1 MRIDPAR
8 IARAVSGV
16 IRVEWCKLGS
26 CGVDVPGIGTL
37 SSGLARWQEQPSC
50 IAFLPERARR
60 KGLDGDVGM
69 KRMLMLQVSRTECS
83 SLLVGLGALLFCLVA
98 TVPVC
103 AQGVDAG
110 PRELTQLEQRI
121 EELRQL
127 RTAADGAYEADRDGY
142 FFRFDQLMLE
152 ALAAAES
159 AFSAVSQAAANA
171 TDLEARLIESTDWL
185 LRTATTRIEE
195 IYSRTSQARRE
206 FDEFDRGLQASV
218 SRAFVQDMQVLSF
231 QYTERLGRL
240 LRVREQLGLS
250 VADERNSL
258 VDFST
263 RQADRLHG
271 QIRLDAQT
279 LAELRRALRS
289 DPANTGAESALRAV
303 GEKQSRNLSNLS
315 AWLDIL
321 QDQGV
326 DVSSHRA
333 LLIQQ
338 QGRLGTE
345 ILQRD
350 VFASIWREQTDR
362 LWRNLVRNGP
372 SLLIRVLT
380 FVAVLTLAWIV
391 ARLVR
396 GLLEMMLSS
405 SLLRVSQLM
414 KEQLL
419 SLAFGLVFLAGAV
432 VALATLGW
440 SVMPMLAGLGV
451 VGLVVAFA
459 LQDSLKNFVAGWMIL
474 IYRAYDVGD
483 YVRVSGGEGR
493 VRQMTLTSTRIT
505 TRDNTSKLVPNRK
518 IWDDTIVNLTA
529 SRARRLELEIP
540 CRADN
545 DMDQVEECIRE
556 LLAEH
561 LLILNKP
568 KPEVFLLRSG
578 ASEMVFAVQ
587 PWVKSEDYWALQK
600 TLLKKI
606 RQRLQREG
614 IA

>member
-1 MRIDPAR
+1 MTTAMNEMLMQQFLRGLAKPGPKSNALSNRRLEAR
-8 IARAVSGV
+8 RRSVFF
-16 IRVEWCKLGS
+16 S
-26 CGVDVPGIGTL
+26 CGMSFLICLLLNASSWAQDVDD
-37 SSGLARWQEQPSC
+37 E
-50 IAFLPERARR
+50 
-60 KGLDGDVGM
+60 
-69 KRMLMLQVSRTECS
+69 
-83 SLLVGLGALLFCLVA
+83 
-98 TVPVC
+98 
-103 AQGVDAG
+103 
-110 PRELTQLEQRI
+110 PRELIRLEQRI
-121 EELRQL
+121 EDLMQL
-127 RTAADGAYEADRDGY
+127 RTAADAAYEADRDGY

-159 AFSAVSQAAANA
+159 AFSAVSQAD
-171 TDLEARLIESTDWL
+171 TDDTGLEPRLVASTDWL
-185 LRTATTRIEE
+185 LQTATTRIEE

-218 SRAFVQDMQVLSF
+218 SRAFVQDMQVLAF
-231 QYTERLGRL
+231 QYTERVGRL

-250 VADERNSL
+250 VEDERNKL

-271 QIRLDAQT
+271 QVRLDAQT
-279 LAELRRALRS
+279 LTELRRALRS
-289 DPANTGAESALRAV
+289 DPANPGIESALRAV
-303 GEKQSRNLSNLS
+303 GEKQSRNLGNLS

-326 DVSSHRA
+326 DVASHRA

-345 ILQRD
+345 ILQRE

-362 LWRNLVRNGP
+362 LWRNLARNGP
-372 SLLIRVLT
+372 GLLIRVLT
-380 FVAVLTLAWIV
+380 FLAVLVLAWLV

-396 GLLEMMLSS
+396 RGLDLMLGSS
-405 SLLRVSQLM
+405 FLRVSQLM
-414 KEQLL
+414 REQLL

-483 YVRVSGGEGR
+483 YVRVSGGDGK
-493 VRQMTLTSTRIT
+493 VRQMTLTSTRIIT
-505 TRDNTSKLVPNRK
+505 SDNTSKLVPNRK

-529 SRARRLELEIP
+529 SRARRIDLEIP
-540 CRADN
+540 CRGDN
-545 DMDQVEECIRE
+545 DIDRVEECIRE
-556 LLAEH
+556 LLAKH
-561 LLILNKP
+561 ALIFNKP
-568 KPEVFLLRSG
+568 KPEVFLSKAG

-587 PWVKSEDYWALQK
+587 SWVKTDDYWTVQK
-600 TLLKKI
+600 TLLKDI
-606 RQRLQREG
+606 RQRLQREA